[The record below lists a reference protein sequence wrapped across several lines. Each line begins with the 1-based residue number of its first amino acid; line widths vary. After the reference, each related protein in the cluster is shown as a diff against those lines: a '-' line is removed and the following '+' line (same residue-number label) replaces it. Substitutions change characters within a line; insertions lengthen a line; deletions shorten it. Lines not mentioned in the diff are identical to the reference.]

1 MAMAIELGQGP
12 KVLDVFLEPTCPH
25 CTRAF
30 HKLKPL
36 LEAAG
41 ADRLTIRVFMH
52 SQPWHLF
59 SPVICRAILAAASK
73 DGTQAAWDVM
83 TAVFDNREAFIATD
97 HATGENMNASQVD
110 MLARM
115 RDLSGV
121 DVAGVFESKEVMTT
135 FKWHTKFARQNGI
148 HVSPTFMVDGLINDG
163 MGSRDEIEK
172 WLADIGL
179 AET

>member
-1 MAMAIELGQGP
+1 MSMAIELGQGP
-12 KVLDVFLEPTCPH
+12 RVLDVFLEPTCPH
-25 CTRAF
+25 CGRAF

-59 SPVICRAILAAASK
+59 SPVICRAILAAAATEG
-73 DGTQAAWDVM
+73 GTQAAWDVM

-97 HATGENMNASQVD
+97 HATGENMHATQAD
-110 MLARM
+110 ILARIK
-115 RDLSGV
+115 DLSGV
-121 DVAGVFESKEVMTT
+121 DVSGTFESRDRTAT

-148 HVSPTFMVDGLINDG
+148 HVSPTFMVDGLVNDG
-163 MGSRDEIEK
+163 MGSRDEIAK

-179 AET
+179 E